1 MQYKNL
7 SNKKTNN
14 FVITLSLVIIIVQLL
29 FFSIYEINVY
39 LISLLFILNIL
50 NILKKNTIRFLA
62 HYLNIFGT
70 IIGKFTSPILLS
82 IIYIISILSVNL
94 IFRLFGFDT
103 LNRKVSL
110 KTKSY
115 WMKSEKKIKFKDQF

>member
-50 NILKKNTIRFLA
+50 NILKKILLDFWLIIGIFLA
-62 HYLNIFGT
+62 L
-70 IIGKFTSPILLS
+70 
-82 IIYIISILSVNL
+82 
-94 IFRLFGFDT
+94 
-103 LNRKVSL
+103 
-110 KTKSY
+110 
-115 WMKSEKKIKFKDQF
+115 